1 MILLAFPDNVL
12 ESRRLSMLEGSFC
25 PRSSPRPV
33 KGRSQ
38 SLGHAA
44 SELELPQPPL
54 LQAFQPTQSRGWAA
68 QGHQMLTCCTSINL
82 IALYYISL
90 LSSPLRQ
97 AANMQAFSPFPSE
110 RHYLYFHFHTFHT
123 IFITFP
129 TTSMGSYHPSPLHS
143 SNSTLITVTSYN
155 PFKNLKHF
163 CKLKHHFPLC
173 VLWGMP
179 PPCR

>member
-1 MILLAFPDNVL
+1 
-12 ESRRLSMLEGSFC
+12 MLEGSFC

-38 SLGHAA
+38 SLALRWTRRCLH
-44 SELELPQPPL
+44 
-54 LQAFQPTQSRGWAA
+54 
-68 QGHQMLTCCTSINL
+68 L

-90 LSSPLRQ
+90 LSSPLHQ

-110 RHYLYFHFHTFHT
+110 RHYLYFHFHTFYT

-163 CKLKHHFPLC
+163 CKLKHHFPFG

>member
-1 MILLAFPDNVL
+1 MFLSQDGSPCSRDHFVHAVRHALSKAGLNPLLYA
-12 ESRRLSMLEGSFC
+12 
-25 PRSSPRPV
+25 
-33 KGRSQ
+33 
-38 SLGHAA
+38 GHAA

-54 LQAFQPTQSRGWAA
+54 LQAFQPTRSRGWAA
-68 QGHQMLTCCTSINL
+68 QGHQMLTCCTSVNL

-90 LSSPLRQ
+90 LSSPLHQ

-110 RHYLYFHFHTFHT
+110 RHYLYFHFHTFYT

-143 SNSTLITVTSYN
+143 SNSTLITVTSCN

-163 CKLKHHFPLC
+163 CKLKHHFPFG
-173 VLWGMP
+173 VLWANATSLSVVG
-179 PPCR
+179 